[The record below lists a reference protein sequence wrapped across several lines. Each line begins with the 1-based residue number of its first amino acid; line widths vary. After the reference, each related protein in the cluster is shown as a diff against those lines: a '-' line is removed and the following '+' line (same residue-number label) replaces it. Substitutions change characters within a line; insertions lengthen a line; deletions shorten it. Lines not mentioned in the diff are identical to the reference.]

1 MFFRR
6 DYATPGPGI
15 DPNAPEKTGIAR
27 FVEIL
32 TLEAPTL
39 LKLNLL
45 FLATSIPVVTLPLAI
60 FGMNQVIRK
69 MMLDQPVLC
78 FYDYRT
84 AIKRFWKQAY
94 AAFFLTAVPLLVSG
108 VGAFFY
114 LRRAEGNIIM
124 FAPFLVCSTAFLV
137 TLLGSTYLYGVLGT
151 GESVR
156 QSVRLS
162 LMLGLGR
169 PLRAVLAV
177 LFYYGPLIAAVLAFP
192 ISALYLL
199 LIGFSVPCFVGNFFL
214 RTVIRKYC
222 DIEPFFEPDTEP
234 VTEEDLEYI
243 KKFEQS
249 GEDGPNIP

>member
-6 DYATPGPGI
+6 DYSTPGPGI
-15 DPNAPEKTGIAR
+15 DPNAPEKTGLAR
-27 FVEIL
+27 FIEIL

-45 FLATSIPVVTLPLAI
+45 FLAASIPVVTLPLAV

-69 MMLDQPVLC
+69 MMLDEPVLC

-94 AAFFLTAVPLLVSG
+94 AAFFLTAAPLLLSG
-108 VGAFFY
+108 VGAYFY

-124 FAPFLVCSTAFLV
+124 FAPFVVCSTVFLV
-137 TLLGSTYLYGVLGT
+137 TLLGSAYLYGVLST
-151 GESVR
+151 GENVR
-156 QSVRLS
+156 RSLRLS
-162 LMLGLGR
+162 LALGLGK

-177 LFYYGPLIAAVLAFP
+177 LFYYAPLLAAVLAFP
-192 ISALYLL
+192 VSALYLL
-199 LIGFSVPCFVGNFFL
+199 LIGFSAPCFVGNFFL
-214 RTVIRKYC
+214 RTVIKKYC
-222 DIEPFFEPDTEP
+222 NVESKTGSDTQP
-234 VTEEDLEYI
+234 LTEADLEYI

-249 GEDGPNIP
+249 GEDEQ

>member
-1 MFFRR
+1 MLFRR
-6 DYATPGPGI
+6 DYSTPGPGI
-15 DPNAPEKTGIAR
+15 DPNAPEKTGLAR
-27 FVEIL
+27 FIEIL

-45 FLATSIPVVTLPLAI
+45 FLVTSIPVVTIPLAI

-94 AAFFLTAVPLLVSG
+94 AAFFLTAVPLAVSG
-108 VGAFFY
+108 VGAYFY
-114 LRRAEGNIIM
+114 LNRAVGNIIM
-124 FAPFLVCSTAFLV
+124 FAPFVVCSTVFLV
-137 TLLGSTYLYGVLGT
+137 TLLASAYLYGVLST
-151 GESVR
+151 GEGVR

-162 LMLGLGR
+162 LRLGLGK

-177 LFYYGPLIAAVLAFP
+177 LFYCGPLIASVLAFP
-192 ISALYLL
+192 ISGLYLL
-199 LIGFSVPCFVGNFFL
+199 LIGFSAPCFVGNFFL
-214 RTVIRKYC
+214 RTVIKKYC
-222 DIEPFFEPDTEP
+222 NIEPFFESNTEP
-234 VTEEDLEYI
+234 LTEADMEYI

-249 GEDGPNIP
+249 GEDEP